1 MSCKSILREVPQH
14 NHHEPRI
21 SEPPRHDVP
30 ASERRAADAE
40 MARVLKTKPVSMA
53 SDPTSGSIT
62 FWRHN
67 PLHDVVRPMADHVI
81 MAFPAEPVHFER
93 RDGNVFVKG
102 MTRPGTVTVI
112 PAARAHAGTSTSP

>member
-1 MSCKSILREVPQH
+1 MSGKPILSEVPQRGH
-14 NHHEPRI
+14 NKPRS
-21 SEPPRHDVP
+21 SEAPRHDVP

-93 RDGNVFVKG
+93 RNGNVFVK
-102 MTRPGTVTVI
+102 
-112 PAARAHAGTSTSP
+112 